1 MLCEDEDKMKK
12 CFIIS
17 PIGAENSQEQEHSN
31 DVLDFIIK
39 PALSEHNVE
48 GFRSDELR
56 QPGRI
61 TDQMFAMILE
71 SDFCIALLTGCNPNV
86 FYELA
91 IAQAAGIPVI
101 ILMLKGQELP
111 FDIKD
116 LRCIFYDFKPRTFED
131 RTYKK
136 ELVDQIANLDKT
148 DRRGISL
155 LERYG
160 INPLSLPD
168 SYKFPAILSEI
179 KGTLTGLE
187 APDEKLI
194 QYYRAQGDL
203 ERLFDG
209 LYSSL
214 LYASRAAITGEIDAR
229 FYGNLM
235 EFDNEKREI
244 RVRYF
249 DGPYNDQIITRRFPI
264 DGPKRGVAG
273 DALNTG
279 KIQVKNQMESEI
291 KERGEARLNAM
302 ISVPIRNLNLDR
314 KTREIVLLNIDS
326 NIHNIFPESEE
337 WSSSDVAANI
347 NEISQLVERVN
358 SLYRRFVE

>member
-1 MLCEDEDKMKK
+1 MKK

-17 PIGAENSQEQEHSN
+17 PIEDEGSEVQEHAN

-39 PALSEHNVE
+39 PALAKYNVE
-48 GFRSDELR
+48 GIRSDQLL

-61 TDQMFAMILE
+61 TDQMFTMILQ
-71 SDFCIALLTGCNPNV
+71 SDFCIVLLTGCNPNV

-116 LRCIFYDFKPRTFED
+116 LRCIYYDLKPRPLRDE
-131 RTYKK
+131 RYKT
-136 ELVDQIANLDKT
+136 ELVGHIANLNKT
-148 DRRGISL
+148 DWSGVSL

-160 INPLSLPD
+160 LNRIKLPD
-168 SYKFPAILSEI
+168 SYKFPYIVSEI
-179 KGTLTGLE
+179 SATLTGLE
-187 APDEKLI
+187 APEGKLI
-194 QYYRAQGDL
+194 EYYHEQGDL

-209 LYSSL
+209 LYSSI

-235 EFDNEKREI
+235 EFDCIKREI

-273 DALNTG
+273 DALNTREV
-279 KIQVKNQMESEI
+279 QVKNKMESEL

-302 ISVPIRNLNLDR
+302 ICVPIPNINLDR

-326 NIHNIFPESEE
+326 GIHNVFPNAED
-337 WSSSDVAANI
+337 WSSSEVAANI
-347 NEISQLVERVN
+347 DEISHLVERVN
-358 SLYRRFVE
+358 LLNRKFGEKV

>member
-1 MLCEDEDKMKK
+1 MKK

-17 PIGAENSQEQEHSN
+17 PIEDEGSEVREHA
-31 DVLDFIIK
+31 DAVLKFIIE
-39 PALSEHNVE
+39 PALSECDVK
-48 GFRSDELR
+48 GIRSDQLL

-61 TDQMFAMILE
+61 TDQMFAMILQ

-91 IAQAAGIPVI
+91 IAQAAGIPAI
-101 ILMLKGQELP
+101 ILMLKEQELP

-116 LRCIFYDFKPRTFED
+116 LRCIYYDLKPEPLFNK
-131 RTYKK
+131 TYKTEIVGHIK
-136 ELVDQIANLDKT
+136 NLNKADWS
-148 DRRGISL
+148 GVSL

-160 INPLSLPD
+160 LNRLRLPD
-168 SYKFPAILSEI
+168 SYKFPYIVSEI
-179 KGTLTGLE
+179 SATLTGLE
-187 APDEKLI
+187 TPEEKLI
-194 QYYRAQGDL
+194 KYYHEQGDL

-209 LYSSL
+209 LYSSI
-214 LYASRAAITGEIDAR
+214 LYASRAAITGEIDAQ

-235 EFDNEKREI
+235 EFDCEKMEL

-249 DGPYNDQIITRRFPI
+249 DGPYNDRIITRRFPI
-264 DGPKRGVAG
+264 DGPKSGVAG
-273 DALNTG
+273 DALNTR
-279 KIQVKNQMESEI
+279 KVQVKNKMESEL

-302 ISVPIRNLNLDR
+302 ICVPIPNINLHH

-326 NIHNIFPESEE
+326 GIHDVFPKTEE

-347 NEISQLVERVN
+347 EEISHLVERVN
-358 SLYRRFVE
+358 LQYGKFEKKFE

>member
-1 MLCEDEDKMKK
+1 MKK

-17 PIGAENSQEQEHSN
+17 PIGDEGSEEQKHAN
-31 DVLDFIIK
+31 NVLDFIIK
-39 PALSEHNVE
+39 PALSEHNVK
-48 GFRSDELR
+48 GIRSDELL

-61 TDQMFAMILE
+61 TDQMFSLILQ
-71 SDFCIALLTGCNPNV
+71 SDFCIVLLTGCNPNV

-91 IAQAAGIPVI
+91 ISQAAGIPVI
-101 ILMLKGQELP
+101 ILMLKGQKLP

-116 LRCIFYDFKPRTFED
+116 LRCIFYDFEPRPLMVD
-131 RTYKK
+131 KTYTI
-136 ELVDQIANLDKT
+136 ELVSHIANLDKT
-148 DRRGISL
+148 DWSEVAL

-160 INPLSLPD
+160 LNRVRLPE
-168 SYKFPAILSEI
+168 SYKFSNIVSEI
-179 KGTLTGLE
+179 SDTINSLE
-187 APDEKLI
+187 APDERLI
-194 QYYRAQGDL
+194 QYYREQGDL

-214 LYASRAAITGEIDAR
+214 IYASRSAITGEIDAR

-235 EFDNEKREI
+235 EFDCEKKEI

-273 DALNTG
+273 DAINT
-279 KIQVKNQMESEI
+279 KKVQVKNKMSSEL

-302 ISVPIRNLNLDR
+302 ISVPIPNINLDSKSR
-314 KTREIVLLNIDS
+314 AIVIMNVDS
-326 NIHNIFPESEE
+326 GIHDIFPKVEE

-347 NEISQLVERVN
+347 EEISYLVERVN
-358 SLYRRFVE
+358 FLYRKFEEDI